1 MFNTIINIITI
12 ITIITIINVIIESI
26 SMSIRRPGVSHGRLK
41 DHELAQ
47 HAALNLAHPVVA
59 RAQRPVVVQHEVA
72 DGSQRP
78 AAVSGRLKTTE
89 DLTELAHELMGFHF
103 IEHCSALNERDLSE
117 EAVQQDLTG
126 HTGHAQDIPVCCMV
140 VKGLQEAL

>member
-1 MFNTIINIITI
+1 MLLVLLVLLLVLLLLFLTIINIITI

-26 SMSIRRPGVSHGRLK
+26 SMRIRRPGVSFGRLK

-78 AAVSGRLKTTE
+78 AAVSVRLKRAE
-89 DLTELAHELMGFHF
+89 DVTDLAHELMGLHV
-103 IEHCSALNERDLSE
+103 IVHCSALNAGPHRTYRS
-117 EAVQQDLTG
+117 AAWWSWSQRG
-126 HTGHAQDIPVCCMV
+126 
-140 VKGLQEAL
+140 